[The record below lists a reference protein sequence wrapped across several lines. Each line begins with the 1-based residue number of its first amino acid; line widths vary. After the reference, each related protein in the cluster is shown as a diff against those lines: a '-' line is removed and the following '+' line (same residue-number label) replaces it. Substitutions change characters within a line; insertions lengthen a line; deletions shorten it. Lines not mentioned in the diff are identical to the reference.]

1 MEDEL
6 AAANRRVHALVAPQ
20 LPLDQLDVEPVEVL
34 AAARREVVEDAH
46 VVAALEQRPHEVR
59 ADEARAA
66 CDEDC
71 HLGLSATTWKLR

>member
-6 AAANRRVHALVAPQ
+6 AAANRRVDALVAPQ
-20 LPLDQLDVEPVEVL
+20 LALDQLHVEPVEVL
-34 AAARREVVEDAH
+34 AAAGREVVEHAH

-66 CDEDC
+66 RYEDC

>member
-6 AAANRRVHALVAPQ
+6 AAAHRGVDALVAPQ
-20 LPLDQLDVEPVEVL
+20 LPLDQLDVEPGEVL

-66 CDEDC
+66 RNKDC